1 MNDAQ
6 RIKDLIEKYLA
17 AEKLNDSEKNE
28 LDQWINDSEHNRRL
42 FDRLTDGKQLFE
54 IKEDSAIAEEKIARL
69 LREKH
74 PELTLLGAAPVV
86 PMRKLV
92 WFKMIPAAAVVIVI
106 GTAGYLWFKS
116 NTPKEIA
123 KTETHASVTDR
134 APGRDGA
141 ILKLSNGDEIVL
153 DDAANGDLTKQ
164 GSTQITKQGG
174 LLAYNSQGKST
185 EVLYNTL
192 STPRGRQ
199 FQLAL
204 PDGSHVWLNAASS
217 IKFPTAF
224 AESNREVSISG
235 EAYFEVK
242 KDAAKPFRV
251 LANGTQIEVLGT
263 HFNVNAY
270 EDEDA
275 VKTTLVEGKVRIG
288 NAHKESAATGT
299 LQPVILM
306 PGQQAQVKESKIDVV
321 KNADITATLAWKNGL
336 IVFSSADI
344 KEVLRQVSRWYD
356 VDIEYQSD
364 IKVPEFFGEI
374 PRTVNLSDVLK
385 IIELNSRLRFTVTG
399 NKVTVTQP

>member
-74 PELTLLGAAPVV
+74 PELTLLGTAPVV

-123 KTETHASVTDR
+123 KTETHAAVTDR

-224 AESNREVSISG
+224 AENNREVTISG

-270 EDEDA
+270 NDEDA

-288 NAHKESAATGT
+288 NARKESAATGN

>member
-17 AEKLNDSEKNE
+17 QELNNSERVE
-28 LDQWINDSEHNRRL
+28 LDQWANESEHNRKL

-54 IKEDSAIAEEKIARL
+54 LKEESAVAEEKIARL
-69 LREKH
+69 IREKH
-74 PELTLLGAAPVV
+74 PELALLGTAPVV

-92 WFKMIPAAAVVIVI
+92 WFKMIPAAAVMIVM
-106 GTAGYLWFKS
+106 GAAGYIWFKS

-123 KTETHASVTDR
+123 KAQTHAQVTDK

-153 DDAANGDLTKQ
+153 DDAANGKLTKQ

-224 AESNREVSISG
+224 TERNREVTISG
-235 EAYFEVK
+235 EVYFEVK

-251 LANGTQIEVLGT
+251 LTNGTQVEVLGT

-270 EDEDA
+270 KDEDA

-288 NAHKESAATGT
+288 NAHQGSAATGNVH
-299 LQPVILM
+299 PVILM
-306 PGQQAQVKESKIDVV
+306 PGQQAQVKESRIDVV
-321 KNADITATLAWKNGL
+321 TNADIAATLAWKNGL

-356 VDIEYQSD
+356 VDIEYKSD

>member
-6 RIKDLIEKYLA
+6 RIKVLIEKYLDQ
-17 AEKLNDSEKNE
+17 ELNNSERVE
-28 LDQWINDSEHNRRL
+28 LDQWLNDSEHNRKL
-42 FDRLTDGKQLFE
+42 FDRLTDGKQLFA

-74 PELTLLGAAPVV
+74 PELALLGTTPVI
-86 PMRKLV
+86 PMRKLI
-92 WFKMIPAAAVVIVI
+92 WFKMIPAAAVVIVM
-106 GTAGYLWFKS
+106 GTAAYLWFKS
-116 NTPKEIA
+116 NAHKEIS
-123 KTETHASVTDR
+123 KTETHVAVADK

-141 ILKLSNGDEIVL
+141 ILKLSNGEEIVL
-153 DDAANGDLTKQ
+153 DEAANGNLTKQ

-224 AESNREVSISG
+224 AENNREVTISG

-270 EDEDA
+270 KDEDA

-288 NAHKESAATGT
+288 NRSRSAGAIGNPESI
-299 LQPVILM
+299 ILA

-321 KNADITATLAWKNGL
+321 KNADITAALAWKNGL

-356 VDIEYQSD
+356 VDIEYKSD